1 MSTCWKMWLTLLYH
15 YPVVYWLWYS
25 LVPKCCRNALQALEA
40 SNDEEVILLAAN
52 TAAAT
57 VVDAAV
63 ATSLNR

>member
-1 MSTCWKMWLTLLYH
+1 VSTYWKMWLTLLYH
-15 YPVVYWLWYS
+15 YSVVYWLWYS
-25 LVPKCCRNALQALEA
+25 LVPKCCRTALQALEA

>member
-1 MSTCWKMWLTLLYH
+1 
-15 YPVVYWLWYS
+15 
-25 LVPKCCRNALQALEA
+25 VPKCCRNALQALEA